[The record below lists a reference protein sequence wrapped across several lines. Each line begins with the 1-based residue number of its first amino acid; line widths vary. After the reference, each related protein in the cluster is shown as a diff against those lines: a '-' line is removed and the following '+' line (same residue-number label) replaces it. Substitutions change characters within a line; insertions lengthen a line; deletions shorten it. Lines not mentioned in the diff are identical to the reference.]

1 MTEFLSVENYQ
12 SYSPVAYEVVLSVLA
27 LGFAV
32 MGAAFVYFIAS
43 SSNIAPRWR
52 ITSTISAVVM
62 VSAFLELFLL
72 WFDWQS
78 VFALSGGTWERDPDA
93 GVFSNGY
100 RYMNWAIDVPML
112 MLQLLIVLGFV
123 GKGLLSTWGKIA
135 AAGLLMIFTGYVGQF
150 YEVASLPAFLIWGA
164 VSTVFYVYFL
174 YAVLKAVSVSLPNL
188 PAKAAAFG
196 RLIRWWVPVTW
207 TLYPIAYAI
216 PAFWVDQWAVVT
228 KQLTFTTADIATKV
242 IFGIFVGQMALSRS
256 RAEDNFGLAEDTQ
269 QEPEEHWATDGQR
282 GSRRRAPRAGKDDE
296 SARR

>member
-72 WFDWQS
+72 LFDWQS

-123 GKGLLSTWGKIA
+123 AGSGSALPGG
-135 AAGLLMIFTGYVGQF
+135 AAGRCPP
-150 YEVASLPAFLIWGA
+150 SPAPPPGRNREPGKRDGGPRDRSPRSGSA
-164 VSTVFYVYFL
+164 GTPPSG
-174 YAVLKAVSVSLPNL
+174 
-188 PAKAAAFG
+188 PAPPGF
-196 RLIRWWVPVTW
+196 
-207 TLYPIAYAI
+207 
-216 PAFWVDQWAVVT
+216 
-228 KQLTFTTADIATKV
+228 
-242 IFGIFVGQMALSRS
+242 RS
-256 RAEDNFGLAEDTQ
+256 E
-269 QEPEEHWATDGQR
+269 
-282 GSRRRAPRAGKDDE
+282 SRR
-296 SARR
+296 